1 MRVSTSLINHNHTNS
16 ILKKQTELFYTSQ
29 QLGTGKRVQTPSD
42 DPVASTLAFNA
53 KNKLANIEQYG
64 KNIDYAEKS
73 LRTSESTLDT
83 IHDRL
88 QRVRQLMI
96 QANNDT
102 IGDDGR
108 KTVGLEIRAI
118 TDQLEKL
125 VNTKDEQGNYIFS
138 GSKVDTPPFQR
149 QADGSYEYQGDSKER
164 SVQISDSVRSPLNMT
179 GKEIFE
185 DIESA
190 LFANSPMTSYPAEA
204 NTGTGDISVLNTVG
218 PPAVPTSTAFL
229 NGNQIGDY
237 EIEVTNGATIPPTI
251 TVTGPTGSV
260 VSVPAVAA
268 DPAADPPRPAANA
281 NTLEAFAEYLNSG
294 ADGSTGNLQLQF
306 DAAVDTG
313 DTFTLRVNNE
323 KQDMLT
329 GMRRLAETLENH
341 TGAQKDKDMLAS
353 SLDDLD
359 SWLNSVEVARTEHGT
374 RRNSISAI
382 GGNNDSVEIFLK
394 EQVSNL
400 EDLDYAEATGRF
412 VLEQTALQASQQ
424 TFSKVSSLSLF
435 NYIN

>member
-1 MRVSTSLINHNHTNS
+1 MRVSTSLINHNNTNS

-29 QLGTGKRVQTPSD
+29 QLGTGKRVLTPSD

-190 LFANSPMTSYPAEA
+190 LFAASPMTSYPSDA
-204 NTGTGDISVLNTVG
+204 NAGTGDITIASG
-218 PPAVPTSTAFL
+218 SQAFL
-229 NGNQIGDY
+229 PGNKIGDFDIQVANDAVAPV
-237 EIEVTNGATIPPTI
+237 EI
-251 TVTGPTGSV
+251 TVTGPSG
-260 VSVPAVAA
+260 AVIDLSA
-268 DPAADPPRPAANA
+268 PTPPNTP
-281 NTLEAFAEYLNSG
+281 NTLEALQDYLNQG
-294 ADGSTGNLQLQF
+294 ADGSVGNLAF
-306 DAAVDTG
+306 DPATFDGLVTNG
-313 DTFTLRVNNE
+313 DSFTLRVNNE

-400 EDLDYAEATGRF
+400 EDLDYTEATGRF

>member
-1 MRVSTSLINHNHTNS
+1 MRVSTSLINYNNTNS
-16 ILKKQTELFYTSQ
+16 ILQKQTDMFYTSQ
-29 QLGTGKRVQTPSD
+29 QLGTGKRVLTPSD

-73 LRTSESTLDT
+73 LQISESTLDT
-83 IHDRL
+83 IHNRL

-102 IGDDGR
+102 LGDDGR
-108 KTVGLEIRAI
+108 KTIGLEIREI

-138 GSKVDTPPFQR
+138 GSKVDTAPFAK
-149 QADGSYEYQGDSKER
+149 QADGSYEYQGDDQER

-190 LFANSPMTSYPAEA
+190 LFANSPVSSYPDAA
-204 NTGTGDISVLNTVG
+204 NASGADFAVAGTQ
-218 PPAVPTSTAFL
+218 AFL
-229 NGNQIGDY
+229 KGSQIGDY
-237 EIEVTNGATIPPTI
+237 QIEITAVGAAAGAPPEYPVTIN
-251 TVTGPTGSV
+251 VTDPTGT
-260 VSVPAVAA
+260 PIITGGTLA
-268 DPAADPPRPAANA
+268 D
-281 NTLEAFAEYLNSG
+281 LENHLNSG
-294 ADGSTGNLQLQF
+294 ADASVGNLDLSIPANPGPPA
-306 DAAVDTG
+306 DPTPVAG
-313 DTFTLRVNNE
+313 ESFTLRVNNE

-329 GMRRLAETLENH
+329 GMQRLAETLEDF
-341 TGAQKDKDMLAS
+341 TGAEKDTDMLAA
-353 SLDDLD
+353 SLNDID

-374 RRNSISAI
+374 RRNSIDAI
-382 GGNNDSVEIFLK
+382 GGNNVSVELYLK

-400 EDLDYAEATGRF
+400 EDLDYAEAIGRF

-424 TFSKVSSLSLF
+424 TFSKTASMSLF
-435 NYIN
+435 NYIS

>member
-1 MRVSTSLINHNHTNS
+1 MRVSTSLINHNNTHS

-29 QLGTGKRVQTPSD
+29 QLGTGKRVLTPSD

-73 LRTSESTLDT
+73 LRTSETTLET
-83 IHDRL
+83 IHNRL
-88 QRVRQLMI
+88 QRARQLMI

-102 IGDDGR
+102 IGDAGR
-108 KTVGLEIRAI
+108 QTIGLEMREI

-125 VNTKDEQGNYIFS
+125 INTKDEQGNYIFS
-138 GSKVDTPPFQR
+138 GSKVDTPPFAKQT
-149 QADGSYEYQGDSKER
+149 DGSYDYQGDSKER
-164 SVQISDSVRSPLNMT
+164 SVQISDSVRTPLNMT

-185 DIESA
+185 DIQSA
-190 LFANSPMTSYPAEA
+190 LFADSPITSYPAEA
-204 NTGTGDISVLNTVG
+204 NTGAGSMTFTGEQ
-218 PPAVPTSTAFL
+218 AFL
-229 NGNQIGDY
+229 PGNKIGDY
-237 EIEVTNGATIPPTI
+237 EIEVVAAAAPPADAQVSI
-251 TVTGPTGSV
+251 TAPTGEVLFSHTDTSAGLDIDTV
-260 VSVPAVAA
+260 MVAA
-268 DPAADPPRPAANA
+268 MTQLENHLNA
-281 NTLEAFAEYLNSG
+281 G
-294 ADGSTGNLQLQF
+294 ADGSTGDLAF
-306 DAAVDTG
+306 APVVGATASDS
-313 DTFTLRVNNE
+313 FTLRVNNE

-329 GMRRLAETLENH
+329 GMQRLAETLENH

-374 RRNSISAI
+374 RRNSIDAI
-382 GGNNDSVEIFLK
+382 GGNNASVEIFLK

-424 TFSKVSSLSLF
+424 TFSKISALSLF
-435 NYIN
+435 NYIS

>member
-1 MRVSTSLINHNHTNS
+1 MRVSTSLINHNNTNS

-29 QLGTGKRVQTPSD
+29 QLGTGKRVLTPSD

-53 KNKLANIEQYG
+53 KNKLSNIEQYG

-73 LRTSESTLDT
+73 LRTSETTLET
-83 IHDRL
+83 IHNRL

-108 KTVGLEIRAI
+108 KTIGLEMREI
-118 TDQLEKL
+118 TYQLEKL

-138 GSKVDTPPFQR
+138 GSKVDTPPFAK
-149 QADGSYEYQGDSKER
+149 QADGSYDYQGDSKER
-164 SVQISDSVRSPLNMT
+164 SVQISDSVRTPLNMT

-185 DIESA
+185 DIQSA
-190 LFANSPMTSYPAEA
+190 LFASSPMTSYPSDA
-204 NTGTGDISVLNTVG
+204 NTGTGDIAIASG
-218 PPAVPTSTAFL
+218 SQAFL
-229 NGNQIGDY
+229 TGNKIGDY
-237 EIEVTNGATIPPTI
+237 EIEVTDDTTTPPTI
-251 TVTGPTGSV
+251 VVTAPTGSV
-260 VSVPAVAA
+260 VNVPAVAA
-268 DPAADPPRPAANA
+268 DATEVPPRPAAPA
-281 NTLEAFAEYLNSG
+281 NTLEAFAEYLNTG
-294 ADGSTGNLQLQF
+294 ADGSTGNLQF
-306 DAAVDTG
+306 DSATFATVATG

-323 KQDMLT
+323 KQDILT
-329 GMRRLAETLENH
+329 GMQRLAETLENH

-374 RRNSISAI
+374 RRNSIDAI
-382 GGNNDSVEIFLK
+382 GGNNASVEIFLK

-424 TFSKVSSLSLF
+424 TFSKISALSLF
-435 NYIN
+435 NYIS

>member
-1 MRVSTSLINHNHTNS
+1 MRVSTSLINHNNTNS

-29 QLGTGKRVQTPSD
+29 QLGTGKRVLTPSD

-73 LRTSESTLDT
+73 LRTSETTLET
-83 IHDRL
+83 IHNRL
-88 QRVRQLMI
+88 QRARQLMI

-108 KTVGLEIRAI
+108 KTIGLEMREI

-125 VNTKDEQGNYIFS
+125 INTKDEQGNYIFS
-138 GSKVDTPPFQR
+138 GSKVDTPPFAKQT
-149 QADGSYEYQGDSKER
+149 DGSYDYQGDNKER
-164 SVQISDSVRSPLNMT
+164 SVQISDSVRTPLNMT
-179 GKEIFE
+179 GKKIFE
-185 DIESA
+185 DIQSA
-190 LFANSPMTSYPAEA
+190 LFTASPITSYQDAA
-204 NTGTGDISVLNTVG
+204 NTSGADFSITGEH
-218 PPAVPTSTAFL
+218 AFL
-229 NGNQIGDY
+229 KGNQIGDY
-237 EIEVTNGATIPPTI
+237 QIEITAVGVSAGVPPEYPVTVN
-251 TVTGPTGSV
+251 VTDPTGT
-260 VSVPAVAA
+260 PIITGGTLA
-268 DPAADPPRPAANA
+268 D
-281 NTLEAFAEYLNSG
+281 LENHLNSG
-294 ADGSTGNLQLQF
+294 ADGSVGNLDLSIPANPGPPA
-306 DAAVDTG
+306 DPTPVAG
-313 DTFTLRVNNE
+313 ESFTLRVNNE

-329 GMRRLAETLENH
+329 GMQRLALTLENH
-341 TGAQKDKDMLAS
+341 TGEQKDKDMLAS

-374 RRNSISAI
+374 RRNSIEAV
-382 GGNNDSVEIFLK
+382 GGNNVSVEIFLK

-424 TFSKVSSLSLF
+424 TFSKISALSLF
-435 NYIN
+435 NYIS

>member
-64 KNIDYAEKS
+64 KNINYAEKS

-190 LFANSPMTSYPAEA
+190 LFAASPTTSYPSDA
-204 NTGTGDISVLNTVG
+204 NAGTGDITIASG
-218 PPAVPTSTAFL
+218 SQAFL
-229 NGNQIGDY
+229 PGNKIGDFDIQVANDAVVPV
-237 EIEVTNGATIPPTI
+237 EI
-251 TVTGPTGSV
+251 TVTGPSG
-260 VSVPAVAA
+260 AVIDLSA
-268 DPAADPPRPAANA
+268 PTPPNTP
-281 NTLEAFAEYLNSG
+281 NTLEALQDYLNQG
-294 ADGSTGNLQLQF
+294 ADGSVGNLAF
-306 DAAVDTG
+306 DPATFDGLVTNG
-313 DTFTLRVNNE
+313 DSFTLRVNNE

-359 SWLNSVEVARTEHGT
+359 SWLNSGEVARTELGT

>member
-1 MRVSTSLINHNHTNS
+1 MRVSTSLINHNNTNS

-29 QLGTGKRVQTPSD
+29 QLGTGKRVLTPSD
-42 DPVASTLAFNA
+42 DPVSSTLAFNA
-53 KNKLANIEQYG
+53 KNKLANMAQYG

-73 LRTSESTLDT
+73 LRTSETTLET
-83 IHDRL
+83 IHNRL

-108 KTVGLEIRAI
+108 KTVGLEIREI

-190 LFANSPMTSYPAEA
+190 LFASSPMTSYPDET
-204 NTGTGDISVLNTVG
+204 NTGTGDITIASG
-218 PPAVPTSTAFL
+218 SQAFL
-229 NGNQIGDY
+229 TGDKIGDF
-237 EIEVTNGATIPPTI
+237 EIQVANDAVVPVEI
-251 TVTGPTGSV
+251 TVTGPRG
-260 VSVPAVAA
+260 AVI
-268 DPAADPPRPAANA
+268 DLSTPTPPNTP
-281 NTLEAFAEYLNSG
+281 NTLEALQDYLNQG
-294 ADGSTGNLQLQF
+294 ADGSVGNLAF
-306 DAAVDTG
+306 DPTSFDGLVANG
-313 DTFTLRVNNE
+313 DSFTLRVNNE

-329 GMRRLAETLENH
+329 GMQRLADTLENH

-374 RRNSISAI
+374 RRNSIEAI
-382 GGNNDSVEIFLK
+382 GGNNANVEIFLK

-424 TFSKVSSLSLF
+424 TFSKISSLSLF
-435 NYIN
+435 NYIS

>member
-1 MRVSTSLINHNHTNS
+1 MRMSTSLMNHNNTNS
-16 ILKKQTELFYTSQ
+16 ILRKQTELFYTSQ
-29 QLGTGKRVQTPSD
+29 QMGSGKRILTPSD

-53 KNKLANIEQYG
+53 KNKLANIEQYT
-64 KNIDYAEKS
+64 KNINYAEKS

-83 IHDRL
+83 VHDRL

-108 KTVGLEIRAI
+108 KTIGLEIREI
-118 TDQLEKL
+118 TGQLEKL
-125 VNTKDEQGNYIFS
+125 INTKDEQGNYIFS

-149 QADGSYEYQGDSKER
+149 QPDGSYEYQGDGKER
-164 SVQISDSVRSPLNMT
+164 SVQISDSIRSPLNMT

-190 LFANSPMTSYPAEA
+190 LFANSPISSYPDAA
-204 NTGTGDISVLNTVG
+204 NASGADF
-218 PPAVPTSTAFL
+218 AVNGEQAFL
-229 NGNQIGDY
+229 KGNQIGDY
-237 EIEVTNGATIPPTI
+237 QIEITAVGAPAGAPPEYPVTVN
-251 TVTGPTGSV
+251 VTDPTGSV
-260 VSVPAVAA
+260 IISGGTL
-268 DPAADPPRPAANA
+268 DDLENHLNA
-281 NTLEAFAEYLNSG
+281 G
-294 ADGSTGNLQLQF
+294 ADGSTGNLSIGF
-306 DAAVDTG
+306 PANPGPPADPAPVTNES
-313 DTFTLRVNNE
+313 FTLRVNNE

-329 GMRRLAETLENH
+329 GMQRLAETLENY

-353 SLDDLD
+353 SLNDLD

-374 RRNSISAI
+374 RRNSIQAI
-382 GGNNDSVEIFLK
+382 GGNNQNVEIFLK

-424 TFSKVSSLSLF
+424 TFSKISSMSLF
-435 NYIN
+435 NFLR

>member
-1 MRVSTSLINHNHTNS
+1 MRVSTSLINHNNTQS

-29 QLGTGKRVQTPSD
+29 QLGTGKRVLTPSD
-42 DPVASTLAFNA
+42 DPVASSLAFNA
-53 KNKLANIEQYG
+53 KNKLANIEQYT
-64 KNIDYAEKS
+64 KNINYAEKS

-108 KTVGLEIRAI
+108 KTIGLEMREI

-138 GSKVDTPPFQR
+138 GSKVDTPPFAK
-149 QADGSYEYQGDSKER
+149 QADGSYDYQGDSKER
-164 SVQISDSVRSPLNMT
+164 SVQISDSVRTPLNMT

-185 DIESA
+185 DIQSA
-190 LFANSPMTSYPAEA
+190 LFANSPMTSYPNAA
-204 NTGTGDISVLNTVG
+204 NASGADFAITGEQ
-218 PPAVPTSTAFL
+218 AFL

-237 EIEVTNGATIPPTI
+237 DIEITAVGAAAGAPPEYPVTIN
-251 TVTGPTGSV
+251 VTDPTGSV
-260 VSVPAVAA
+260 IISGGTLA
-268 DPAADPPRPAANA
+268 D
-281 NTLEAFAEYLNSG
+281 LEAHLNSG
-294 ADGSTGNLQLQF
+294 ADGSN
-306 DAAVDTG
+306 G
-313 DTFTLRVNNE
+313 DLDISFPANPGPPADPVPVANENFTLRVNNE

-329 GMRRLAETLENH
+329 GMQRLAETLENH

-382 GGNNDSVEIFLK
+382 GGNNQNVELFLK

-424 TFSKVSSLSLF
+424 TFSKISTMSLF

>member
-1 MRVSTSLINHNHTNS
+1 MRVSTSLINHNNTNS

-29 QLGTGKRVQTPSD
+29 QLGTGKRVLTPSD

-53 KNKLANIEQYG
+53 KNKLANIEQYS
-64 KNIDYAEKS
+64 KNINYAEKS
-73 LRTSESTLDT
+73 LRTSEATLDT
-83 IHDRL
+83 IHNRL
-88 QRVRQLMI
+88 QRARQLMI
-96 QANNDT
+96 QANNDA

-108 KTVGLEIRAI
+108 KTIGLEMREI

-138 GSKVDTPPFQR
+138 GSKVDTPPFAR
-149 QADGSYEYQGDSKER
+149 QSDGSYSYQGDSKER
-164 SVQISDSVRSPLNMT
+164 TVQTSDSVRSSLNMT

-185 DIESA
+185 DIQSA
-190 LFANSPMTSYPAEA
+190 LFAENPLKSYPSDN
-204 NTGTGDISVLNTVG
+204 NTSSGDISYTG
-218 PPAVPTSTAFL
+218 SQAFL
-229 NGNQIGDY
+229 EGHQIGDY
-237 EIEVTNGATIPPTI
+237 QIEITNDAVTPPAI

-260 VSVPAVAA
+260 VDLSAPLSGT
-268 DPAADPPRPAANA
+268 A
-281 NTLEAFAEYLNSG
+281 NTLEALADYLNRG
-294 ADGSTGNLQLQF
+294 ADASTGDLSLALPNTVPPAA
-306 DAAVDTG
+306 DAPVAG
-313 DTFTLRVNNE
+313 DTYTLRVNNE

-329 GMRRLAETLENH
+329 GMQRLAETLQEH
-341 TGAQKDKDMLAS
+341 TGTQKDKDMLTS

-374 RRNSISAI
+374 RRNSIDAI
-382 GGNNDSVEIFLK
+382 GGNNASVEIFLK

-424 TFSKVSSLSLF
+424 TFSKISALSLF
-435 NYIN
+435 NYIS